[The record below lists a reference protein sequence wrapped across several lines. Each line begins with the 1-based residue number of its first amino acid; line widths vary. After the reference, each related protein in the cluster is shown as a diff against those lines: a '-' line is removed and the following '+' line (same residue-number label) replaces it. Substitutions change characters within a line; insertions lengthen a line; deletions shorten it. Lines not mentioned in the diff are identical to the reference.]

1 VLALSVPMR
10 WSTIVATRIGGF
22 HRFERPLADV
32 GSMSLSRSPAPFL
45 KSLAAVA
52 LGGFVGII
60 DFTGGHAVNLDVG
73 QVIGSLVRLQDI
85 STGSRSS
92 FAACMSSRV
101 VCANKA
107 RWPFRE
113 DRHPISLNDVFQL
126 PRHLGGTPGRRSE
139 KQRQGRSKGRVSAM
153 IFHSMICAPITILKI
168 RKYNVVNS
176 APSFGRSVLGLRSGR
191 FLDVYKFLPDF
202 TRAGSLHT

>member
-1 VLALSVPMR
+1 VFALSVPMR
-10 WSTIVATRIGGF
+10 WSTIVATRIGGI

-60 DFTGGHAVNLDVG
+60 GFTGGHAVNLDVG

-85 STGSRSS
+85 STGSWSS
-92 FAACMSSRV
+92 FAACLSSRV
-101 VCANKA
+101 VCANRSA
-107 RWPFRE
+107 AA
-113 DRHPISLNDVFQL
+113 ISGRSASNIAYVFQL
-126 PRHLGGTPGRRSE
+126 RRHLGGTPGRRSD
-139 KQRQGRSKGRVSAM
+139 KQRPGRNKGRVSAM
-153 IFHSMICAPITILKI
+153 IFHSMICTPITILKI

-176 APSFGRSVLGLRSGR
+176 APSFGRSVLGLRSEN
-191 FLDVYKFLPDF
+191 FLGVYNFLPDF